1 VLPID
6 PSPDFNPE
14 ECIIMSWHNHSPGR
28 PPTLV
33 ERLQRLNDSLA
44 GLGRRLRDSVATV
57 VGSAVAEAVRDG
69 VRRLLEQVNPT
80 PTLKENETQRRDH
93 LHQSDRLDDDR
104 FDSGGYYREP
114 GGWPREQGSDFP
126 EDEQTDGG
134 LWRERYESEPPTR
147 EPETNNRQVGRLEYA
162 VTTAVAAGTWWVQR
176 NRLRRPVL
184 TTVAV
189 AVAAGIA
196 AFFAGPAVAAGL
208 SVLSAVGGM
217 VLTADA
223 LTAAA
228 TGLAGFVGG

>member
-1 VLPID
+1 M
-6 PSPDFNPE
+6 SFHNNP
-14 ECIIMSWHNHSPGR
+14 NR
-28 PPTLV
+28 RPTLV
-33 ERLQRLNDSLA
+33 QRLQRLNDSLA

-69 VRRLLEQVNPT
+69 VRRLLDQINPT
-80 PTLKENETQRRDH
+80 PVMKENKPEHREYPYRGERFH
-93 LHQSDRLDDDR
+93 DDR
-104 FDSGGYYREP
+104 FDDGGVYREP
-114 GGWPREQGSDFP
+114 GGWPREQGSELP
-126 EDEQTDGG
+126 EDEQTDSG

-147 EPETNNRQVGRLEYA
+147 EPETNNRPVNRFEYA

-196 AFFAGPAVAAGL
+196 AFFAGPAAAAGL
-208 SVLSAVGGM
+208 GVLSAVGGM

-228 TGLAGFVGG
+228 TGLAGLVGG